1 MTRKT
6 IKKEKFKMNK
16 LKKFLAGIMAM
27 TCMLSTVSCF
37 ESKEINES
45 KAEQQSSQI
54 QEMMEKSYKAIEME
68 AELPISEIHNLSPIG
83 DTGKILIT
91 GYSVIDEQ
99 YTPQAFITDY
109 DFIDFQEI
117 DLGIEASDSYQP
129 NMNYVVTNSGK
140 IFAVVTITDYGDF
153 EMPDFN
159 DPDFD
164 YENFDFEAMDAAAT
178 THHHIYALDETGN
191 VISENEIKGLEKYG
205 DEELNG
211 GQVYLNECFALGSDN
226 VGISISGSMDMTYV
240 TVDAEGNISE
250 PLDFSNGE
258 YFYPSGTDIDGNFV
272 YITYDET
279 GTVLKTLDAETM
291 SVSPDVVSFDETS
304 PNFSDIIKG
313 SGDYRVYLSSNTSLY
328 GLKADGTL
336 DEIINWID
344 SDLTGDYINGLIP
357 VDGGDFLI
365 TENNWTNGETNIYR
379 LTKRDVSEIENVQII
394 NMVVEYADQGVTE
407 RVKEF
412 NKTNGE
418 YRIKVEDYSQYYVW
432 DEESQKQTNTP
443 DKQLKQDLAAGKDVD
458 IICMSGNSSL
468 FSNLS
473 RKGALVDMY
482 EMLEKDAELSKD
494 DLVPTILSIC
504 ETDGKLTSLASSFY
518 ISTLG
523 CKSKHFDKENWTID
537 EFIETCKNLPEGM
550 KPFKSGNTNF
560 EIFSRLIYNSADF
573 IDYNNATCSFNT
585 PEFIKLLEF
594 CNEYPNAAEGDEI
607 DWENATNEEMNAYWE
622 ETEVALRNDKA
633 LLADIYIDNPRSYAR
648 AVQGEIGDAVTLV
661 GNPSNNGTGATIYPS
676 TAYAIMENS
685 DCKDICW
692 DFIKEVFSEENQS
705 YQDIYDIPAL
715 RSAFDKMLDDSMEP
729 PYYLDENGKKV
740 EYEDTH
746 YIGGKEIK
754 INPLTQEERD
764 LLEAYIINAKPA
776 VFYYNDEV
784 TNIITEE
791 TEAYFAGDKTA
802 EQTAE
807 IIQNRVSILI
817 SEQS

>member
-1 MTRKT
+1 
-6 IKKEKFKMNK
+6 MNK

-54 QEMMEKSYKAIEME
+54 QEMMEKSYKAIEIE
-68 AELPISEIHNLSPIG
+68 AELPFTELRSITSIG
-83 DTGKILIT
+83 DTGKILIS
-91 GYSVIDEQ
+91 GYATENDQ
-99 YTPQAFITDY
+99 YKPKAFITDY
-109 DFIDFQEI
+109 DFSVFEEI
-117 DLGIEASDSYQP
+117 DLGLDASDSVFP
-129 NMNYVVTNSGK
+129 DMKYVVTNSGK
-140 IFAVVTITDYGDF
+140 IFAVATVTDYGDF
-153 EMPDFN
+153 EMPDYN

-164 YENFDFEAMDAAAT
+164 YENFDYEAMEEAAT
-178 THHHIYALDETGN
+178 TTHTIYTLDETGS
-191 VISENEIKGLEKYG
+191 VTGKSPITGLEKYAD
-205 DEELNG
+205 DEING
-211 GQVYLNECFALGSDN
+211 GQVYINECFALGNDN
-226 VGISISGSMDMTYV
+226 VGLSISSTEKTLYAS
-240 TVDAEGNISE
+240 VDADGNVSE
-250 PLDFSNGE
+250 PLDLGEDE
-258 YFYPSGTDIDGNFV
+258 YFYPYGTDRDNNFV
-272 YITYDET
+272 YMSYD
-279 GTVLKTLDAETM
+279 GDDNVLRTLNADTM
-291 SVSPDVVSFDETS
+291 ELSPDSVTLEGTS
-304 PNFSDIIKG
+304 YFNSIIKG
-313 SGDYRVYLSSNTSLY
+313 SGEYRVFLSGSTSLY
-328 GLKADGTL
+328 GLMDDGSL
-336 DEIINWID
+336 VELINWVD
-344 SDLTGDYINGLIP
+344 SDLTGDYINGLLP

-365 TENNWTNGETNIYR
+365 TENNWTNGETKVYR
-379 LTKRDVSEIENVQII
+379 LTKRDSSEIENVQII
-394 NMVVEYADQGVTE
+394 NMVMEYSDQNVIE

-418 YRIKVEDYSQYYVW
+418 YRIKVDDYNQYNEW
-432 DEESQKQTNTP
+432 DEESEKMINSP
-443 DKQLKQDLAAGKDVD
+443 DKQLKQDIAAGKDVD
-458 IICMSGNSSL
+458 IICMSSNSSL

-473 RKGALVDMY
+473 RKGALVDLY
-482 EMLEKDAELSKD
+482 EFIEKDEELTKD
-494 DLVPTILSIC
+494 DLVPTILSVC
-504 ETDGKLTSLASSFY
+504 ENDGKLTTLAPSFY

-594 CNEYPNAAEGDEI
+594 CNEYPSSGEGDEI

-622 ETEVALRNDKA
+622 ETEVAIRNDKA
-633 LLADIYIDNPRSYAR
+633 LLSDIYLSNPRDYAR
-648 AVQGEIGDAVTLV
+648 AVHGEFGEDVTLV
-661 GNPSNNGTGATIYPS
+661 GNPSVNGTGAMIYTS
-676 TAYAIMENS
+676 TSYAIMENS

-692 DFIKEVFSEENQS
+692 DFIKEVFSEENQTS
-705 YQDIYDIPAL
+705 EMLYDFPVL
-715 RSAFDKMLDDSMEP
+715 KSAFDKKLDEAMEP

-764 LLEAYIINAKPA
+764 FLVEYISNAKPTT
-776 VFYYNDEV
+776 FYYNNEV

-791 TEAYFAGDKTA
+791 VEAYFAGDKTA

>member
-54 QEMMEKSYKAIEME
+54 QEMMEKSYKAIEIE
-68 AELPISEIHNLSPIG
+68 AELPFTELRSITSIG
-83 DTGKILIT
+83 DTGKILIS
-91 GYSVIDEQ
+91 GYATENDQ
-99 YTPQAFITDY
+99 YKPKAFITDY
-109 DFIDFQEI
+109 DFSVFEEI
-117 DLGIEASDSYQP
+117 DLGLDASDSVFP
-129 NMNYVVTNSGK
+129 DMKYVVTNSGK
-140 IFAVVTITDYGDF
+140 IFAVATVTDYGDF
-153 EMPDFN
+153 EMPDYN

-164 YENFDFEAMDAAAT
+164 YENFDYEAMEEAAT
-178 THHHIYALDETGN
+178 TTHTIYTLDETGS
-191 VISENEIKGLEKYG
+191 VTGKSPITGLEKYAD
-205 DEELNG
+205 DEING
-211 GQVYLNECFALGSDN
+211 GQVYINECFALGNAN
-226 VGISISGSMDMTYV
+226 VGLSISSTEKTLYAS
-240 TVDAEGNISE
+240 VDADGNVSE
-250 PLDFSNGE
+250 PLDLGEDE
-258 YFYPSGTDIDGNFV
+258 YFYPYGTDRDNNFV
-272 YITYDET
+272 YMSYD
-279 GTVLKTLDAETM
+279 GDDNVLRTLNADTM
-291 SVSPDVVSFDETS
+291 ELSPDSVTLEGTS
-304 PNFSDIIKG
+304 YFNSIIKG
-313 SGDYRVYLSSNTSLY
+313 SGEYRVFLSGSTSLY
-328 GLKADGTL
+328 GLMDDGSL
-336 DEIINWID
+336 VELINWVD
-344 SDLTGDYINGLIP
+344 SDLTGDYINGLLP

-365 TENNWTNGETNIYR
+365 TENNWTNGETKVYR
-379 LTKRDVSEIENVQII
+379 LTKRDSSEIENVQII
-394 NMVVEYADQGVTE
+394 NMVMEYSDQNVIE

-418 YRIKVEDYSQYYVW
+418 YRIKVDDYNQYNEW
-432 DEESQKQTNTP
+432 DEESEKMINSP
-443 DKQLKQDLAAGKDVD
+443 DKQLKQDIAAGKDVD
-458 IICMSGNSSL
+458 IICMSSNSSL

-473 RKGALVDMY
+473 RKGALVDLY
-482 EMLEKDAELSKD
+482 EFIEKDEELTKD
-494 DLVPTILSIC
+494 DLVPTILSVC
-504 ETDGKLTSLASSFY
+504 ENDGKLTTLAPSFY

-523 CKSKHFDKENWTID
+523 CKSKYFDKQNWTID

-594 CNEYPNAAEGDEI
+594 CNEYPSSGEGDEI

-622 ETEVALRNDKA
+622 ETEVAIRNDKA
-633 LLADIYIDNPRSYAR
+633 LLSDIYLSNPRDYAR
-648 AVQGEIGDAVTLV
+648 AVHGEFGEDVTLV
-661 GNPSNNGTGATIYPS
+661 GNPSVNGTGAMIYTS
-676 TAYAIMENS
+676 TSYAIMENS

-692 DFIKEVFSEENQS
+692 DFIKEVFSEENQTS
-705 YQDIYDIPAL
+705 EMLYDFPVL
-715 RSAFDKMLDDSMEP
+715 KSAFDKKLDEAMEP

-764 LLEAYIINAKPA
+764 FLVEYISNAKPTT
-776 VFYYNDEV
+776 FYYNNEV

>member
-68 AELPISEIHNLSPIG
+68 TELPISEIHNLSPIG

-129 NMNYVVTNSGK
+129 NINYVVTNSGK

-153 EMPDFN
+153 EMPDYN

-164 YENFDFEAMDAAAT
+164 YENFDYEAMEEAAT
-178 THHHIYALDETGN
+178 TTHTIYTLDETGS
-191 VISENEIKGLEKYG
+191 VTGKSPITGLEKYAD
-205 DEELNG
+205 DEING
-211 GQVYLNECFALGSDN
+211 GQVYINECFALGNDN
-226 VGISISGSMDMTYV
+226 VGLSISGSMDMTYV

-250 PLDFSNGE
+250 PLDLGEDE
-258 YFYPSGTDIDGNFV
+258 YFYPYGTDRDNNFV
-272 YITYDET
+272 YMSYD
-279 GTVLKTLDAETM
+279 GDDNVLRTLNADTM
-291 SVSPDVVSFDETS
+291 ELSPDSVTLEGTS
-304 PNFSDIIKG
+304 YFNSIIKG
-313 SGDYRVYLSSNTSLY
+313 SGEYRVFLSGSTSLY
-328 GLKADGTL
+328 GLMDDGSL
-336 DEIINWID
+336 VELINWID

-357 VDGGDFLI
+357 VDGGDFLMV
-365 TENNWTNGETNIYR
+365 ENNWSTGETNIYR
-379 LTKRDVSEIENVQII
+379 LTKRDSSEIENVQII
-394 NMVVEYADQGVTE
+394 NMVVEYSDQNVIE

-418 YRIKVEDYSQYYVW
+418 YRIKVDDYNQYNEW

-494 DLVPTILSIC
+494 DLVPTILSVC
-504 ETDGKLTSLASSFY
+504 ETDGKLTTLTSSFY

-550 KPFKSGNTNF
+550 KPFKSGNTNT
-560 EIFSRLIYNSADF
+560 EIFSRFVYNSNDF

-594 CNEYPNAAEGDEI
+594 CNEYPNAGEGDEI

-633 LLADIYIDNPRSYAR
+633 LLSDIYLSNPRDYAR
-648 AVQGEIGDAVTLV
+648 AVQGEFGDDVTLV
-661 GNPSNNGTGATIYPS
+661 GNPSVNGTGAMIYTS
-676 TAYAIMENS
+676 TSYAIMENS
-685 DCKDICW
+685 DCKDVCW
-692 DFIKEVFSEENQS
+692 DFIKEIFSEENQNS
-705 YQDIYDIPAL
+705 EMVYDFPAL
-715 RSAFDKMLDDSMEP
+715 KSAFDKKLDEAMEP

-740 EYEDTH
+740 KYEDTY
-746 YIGGKEIK
+746 YIGGEEIK
-754 INPLTQEERD
+754 INPLTQKERD
-764 LLEAYIINAKPA
+764 LLEDYITNAKPA
-776 VFYYNDEV
+776 VFYYNEEV

>member
-1 MTRKT
+1 
-6 IKKEKFKMNK
+6 MNK

-68 AELPISEIHNLSPIG
+68 TELPISEIHNLSPIG

-153 EMPDFN
+153 EMPDYN

-164 YENFDFEAMDAAAT
+164 YENFDYEAMEEAAT
-178 THHHIYALDETGN
+178 TTHTIYTLDETGS
-191 VISENEIKGLEKYG
+191 VTGKSPITGLEKYAD
-205 DEELNG
+205 DEING
-211 GQVYLNECFALGSDN
+211 GQVYIDECFALGSDN

-250 PLDFSNGE
+250 PLDLGEDE
-258 YFYPSGTDIDGNFV
+258 YFYPYGTDRDNNFV
-272 YITYDET
+272 YMSYD
-279 GTVLKTLDAETM
+279 GDDNVLRTLNADTM
-291 SVSPDVVSFDETS
+291 ELSPDSVTLEGTS
-304 PNFSDIIKG
+304 YFNSIIKG
-313 SGDYRVYLSSNTSLY
+313 SGEYRVFLSGSTSLY
-328 GLKADGTL
+328 GLMDDGSL
-336 DEIINWID
+336 VELINWID

-357 VDGGDFLI
+357 VDGGDFLMV
-365 TENNWTNGETNIYR
+365 ENNWTNGETNIYR
-379 LTKRDVSEIENVQII
+379 LTKRDSSEIENVQII
-394 NMVVEYADQGVTE
+394 NMVVEYSDQSVIE
-407 RVKEF
+407 MVKEF

-418 YRIKVEDYSQYYVW
+418 YRIKVEDYNQYYEW
-432 DEESQKQTNTP
+432 DEESEKQTNSP
-443 DKQLKQDLAAGKDVD
+443 ENQLKQDLAAGKDVD

-504 ETDGKLTSLASSFY
+504 ETDGKLTTLAPSFY

-523 CKSKHFDKENWTID
+523 CKSKYFDKQTWTID

-560 EIFSRLIYNSADF
+560 EIFSRLIYNGADF

-594 CNEYPNAAEGDEI
+594 CNEYPNAGEGDEI

-633 LLADIYIDNPRSYAR
+633 LLADIYIGNPRSYAR

-661 GNPSNNGTGATIYPS
+661 GNPSNNGTGAMIYPS

-754 INPLTQEERD
+754 INPLTQKERD
-764 LLEAYIINAKPA
+764 LLEDYITNAKPA
-776 VFYYNDEV
+776 VFYYNEEV